1 MAVNEMLDLIKTDLD
16 ENQLKNLSSEQGYE
30 CISQDRR
37 RGRCLE
43 CKPCIYFTFLNQFTQ
58 RNTEA
63 LVKCKSLL
71 MYCVN

>member
-63 LVKCKSLL
+63 LVKCKSL
-71 MYCVN
+71 